1 MPLRLLKLFLGLSTF
16 AWGISAGT
24 VFAGTFPAKDVTTAW
39 FADGKFIEESE
50 SQRMT
55 NDFGGRLDFTDDPFF
70 ILKWQTN
77 WTSISSIKRLEP
89 VYIVLFIADKNDVPE
104 PGVVYEITIKFPNGM
119 VCSRFTNQPVVIQ
132 NISPMTRSP
141 DLKPTLRLSGRAT
154 VFQTDLPDPTGM
166 YTVEVELRDRL
177 RKTSV
182 TLTKQLNVIK

>member
-1 MPLRLLKLFLGLSTF
+1 MPLRLLRLFLIITAVG
-16 AWGISAGT
+16 WGVCIAG
-24 VFAGTFPAKDVTTAW
+24 VFAGSFPAKDVTTAW
-39 FADGKFIEESE
+39 FANGKFIEESE
-50 SQRMT
+50 GQRMT
-55 NDFGGRLDFTDDPFF
+55 NGFGGRLDFTDDPFF

-89 VYIVLFIADKNDVPE
+89 VYIVLFIADKNDKPE
-104 PGVVYEITIKFPNGM
+104 PGVVYDITIKFPNGM

-132 NISPMTRSP
+132 KLSPMTGSP

-154 VFQTDLPDPTGM
+154 VFQTDPPDPTGI